1 MIEVDALLLELSDV
15 KDVVFINLKSSK
27 KKREGLQIKEIK
39 GEYNMTKDELK
50 NIIYLDERINSK
62 LRQLDNLKEMRG
74 SISAIDYTK
83 DNVQCSPT
91 NQLENSVIKI
101 IELEN
106 EIDNDIDKLVDK
118 KNEARILINSLEGI
132 EGTVLE
138 MRYLEC
144 MKWEEV
150 AYRLNYS
157 IQAIYKIHGQAL
169 QYIKR
174 VE

>member
-1 MIEVDALLLELSDV
+1 
-15 KDVVFINLKSSK
+15 
-27 KKREGLQIKEIK
+27 
-39 GEYNMTKDELK
+39 MTKEELK
-50 NIIYLDERINSK
+50 NIIDMDKRIDSK
-62 LRQLDNLKEMRG
+62 IRQLERLKDMRG
-74 SISAIDYTK
+74 SISAIDYSK

-91 NQLENSVIKI
+91 NHLENSVIKI
-101 IELEN
+101 IELED
-106 EIDNDIDKLVDK
+106 EINKDIDKLVDK

-157 IQAIYKIHGQAL
+157 MMQIHRFHGQGL
-169 QYIKR
+169 NSLKHVTQCY
-174 VE
+174 